1 MAKKSTAKLPPGPK
15 PQPFFGNILQF
26 RQDQTAYLQ
35 DLQRTYGDL
44 ATIYVGRRPSILV
57 SHPDY
62 IRYILTEHP
71 RDFSSVQTR
80 SDLKEVLGEGLLT
93 IEGETHRQQRRM
105 VQPAFHRKRVE
116 SYAEDMVRFS
126 QDLLEEWHEGEEVDI
141 SQAMQELTLRIV
153 VKSLFS
159 LELASQVRELGY
171 LFTQMAE
178 HRRKILAQLLNIYI
192 DAPFTEYG
200 KRMGARRGIDKFIY
214 QLIDQRRAEGRDTG
228 DILSMLLVA
237 QDEGDALTNEQV
249 RDHVMTFIGAGHET
263 TANTLTWTFLLL
275 SENPGPREKLIREVQ
290 TILTGRAPTVNDLPN
305 LPYTEWVINEAMRLY
320 PPAWV
325 IGRHALKDFD
335 MGGYHFPAGTSFM
348 LSQWVTHHLPEIWG
362 DADVFRPE
370 RWDPVNGQKVPQWA
384 YFPFG
389 GGPRICI
396 GMPFAQMEAKLLLAT
411 LIQRYSPRLAP
422 GFQVE
427 LQPMVTLRAKHGL
440 RMILDPTPT
449 VVKDTVEA

>member
-1 MAKKSTAKLPPGPK
+1 MAKKNTAKLPPGPK
-15 PQPFFGNILQF
+15 PQPFFGNVLQF
-26 RQDQTAYLQ
+26 RQNQTAYLQ

-57 SHPDY
+57 SNPDH

-126 QDLLEEWHEGEEVDI
+126 QDLLAEWHEGEEVDI

-153 VKSLFS
+153 VKCLFS
-159 LELASQVRELGY
+159 LELASKVREMGY
-171 LFTQMAE
+171 FFTQMAE

-200 KRMGARRGIDKFIY
+200 KRMAARRKIDTFIY
-214 QLIDQRRAEGRDTG
+214 LLINQRRAEGRDTG

-237 QDEGDALTNEQV
+237 QDEEDSLTDEQV

-290 TILTGRAPTVNDLPN
+290 TVLAGRAPTVNDLPN

-335 MGGYHFPAGTSFM
+335 MGGYHFPVGTSFM

-362 DADVFRPE
+362 DADIFRPE

-427 LQPMVTLRAKHGL
+427 LQPMVTLRARHGL

>member
-1 MAKKSTAKLPPGPK
+1 MAKKHTAKLPPGPK

-57 SHPDY
+57 SNPDY

-159 LELASQVRELGY
+159 LELASKVRELGY

-214 QLIDQRRAEGRDTG
+214 QLIDQRRADGRDTG

-237 QDEGDALTNEQV
+237 QDKGDSLTNEQV

-290 TILTGRAPTVNDLPN
+290 AVLAGRAPTVNDLPN
-305 LPYTEWVINEAMRLY
+305 LLYTEWVINEAMRLY

-335 MGGYHFPAGTSFM
+335 MGGFHFPTGTSFM

>member
-1 MAKKSTAKLPPGPK
+1 MAKKNHTTLPPGPK

-26 RQDQTAYLQ
+26 RQNQTAYLQ
-35 DLQRTYGDL
+35 HLQYTYGDMV
-44 ATIYVGRRPSILV
+44 TIYVGWRPSILV
-57 SHPDY
+57 SNPEH
-62 IRYILTEHP
+62 IRYILTENP
-71 RDFSSVQTR
+71 RNFSSVQTR
-80 SDLKEVLGEGLLT
+80 GDLKEVLGEGLLT

-126 QDLLEEWHEGEEVDI
+126 QDLLAEWHEGDEVDI

-159 LELASQVRELGY
+159 LELASKVKELGY
-171 LFTQMAE
+171 FFAQLAE
-178 HRRKILAQLLNIYI
+178 HRRKILAQLLNIRFE
-192 DAPFTEYG
+192 APFTEYG
-200 KRMGARRGIDKFIY
+200 KRMAARRKIDTFIY

-237 QDEGDALTNEQV
+237 QDEGYSLTNEQI

-275 SENPGPREKLIREVQ
+275 SENPGPREKLIRELQ
-290 TILTGRAPTVNDLPN
+290 TVLAGRAPTISDLPN

-325 IGRHALKDFD
+325 IGRYALQDFEL
-335 MGGYHFPAGTSFM
+335 GGYHFPAGTSFM

-370 RWDPVNGQKVPQWA
+370 RWNPVNGQKVPQWA

-411 LIQRYSPRLAP
+411 LLQRYTPRVAP

-427 LQPMVTLRAKHGL
+427 LQPVVTLRAKHGL